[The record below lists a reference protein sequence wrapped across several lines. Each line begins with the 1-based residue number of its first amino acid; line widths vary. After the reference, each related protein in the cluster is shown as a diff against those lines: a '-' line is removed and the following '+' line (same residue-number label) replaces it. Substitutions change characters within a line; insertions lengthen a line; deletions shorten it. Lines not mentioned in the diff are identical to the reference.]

1 MKVKYK
7 TRFVDIIFIQL
18 SLTVLFSL
26 ICYSVLD
33 HFVSN
38 VDGNNVGYIDCLALS
53 TTIQGTTGITTMQ
66 ASTNLSKTLITIQQ
80 MIVITTATYIIFT
93 FTIKE

>member
-1 MKVKYK
+1 MKKKYGI
-7 TRFVDIIFIQL
+7 RFIDIIFIEL
-18 SLTVLFSL
+18 SFICIFSL
-26 ICYSVLD
+26 IYYSVLD
-33 HFVSN
+33 HFVAN

-80 MIVITTATYIIFT
+80 ILVIISAMYILFT
-93 FTIKE
+93 FTIES